1 MLALTLLWRNW
12 RSGEV
17 KLLSIALVLAVTV
30 VTGIN
35 VFTVRL
41 QNSLL
46 LQSNSFI
53 AADRVLQSSR
63 EVPQA
68 WQAKAAELGLQ
79 QALVTEF
86 SSMAYAGDN
95 MQLASV
101 KAVAANYPLRGL
113 METSLQPFAVLP
125 QDIQAQRAAPAPG
138 EVWVD
143 SRLLPL
149 LNVQRGDEIAIGEK
163 SLRISRLI
171 VREPDRGTNF
181 SLLGVR
187 ILMNIADLKATQVI
201 QPGSRVR
208 YKWLLAGDD
217 KALNTLQGWL
227 SPQLSEHEKFDD
239 LNSAQKQLA
248 STLDKGQRFL
258 LLAAVIA
265 LLLAGVAI
273 AIAARQFSERHTD
286 QVALLKSLGL
296 GVNAV
301 RRLYISQLLWLVL
314 FTCLVGMAAGEL
326 LQQMLCAL
334 MREFLNVQLLNAS
347 YLTYLAGAAAALLAM
362 LFFVLPPIWYL
373 PAIAPLKVLRR
384 EISVQ
389 YFQHRW
395 QLVLAACAIL
405 LFIYF
410 FSGDGKLSLLLVAG
424 LCALLAVFALSAH
437 FLLFIGER
445 YVAPQGSIV
454 RLAMNSLLR
463 NRQQSQLQIM
473 VFASA
478 FMLLMLLF
486 VVRGS
491 LLNQWRM
498 QLPADAPNHFLVN
511 IAKDEIPALQ
521 DILAQHHLAAT
532 PFYPM
537 VRARLSH
544 INGQALKGLFS
555 ELPAGVDREVNLSWS
570 DTLADD
576 NKITQ
581 GQWWPQ
587 LQLKPAEFAVSVEEK
602 LAADLHLKLG
612 DELTFSAGGV
622 SMQARVASLRS
633 LKWDSMRPN
642 FYFLFSEGAL
652 ENMSPMYLSS
662 VFIPAQ
668 DKNMISDILKAMPTI
683 LVIEMDMVIE
693 RIQSVVGQISRTL
706 ELVLWLVLC
715 GGLLVLVAAVYAS
728 LDMRMQESAILRAL
742 GCSRRRLL
750 GSIAL
755 EFFLLGLFAGMLAA
769 FFAQILLLC
778 LQGLIFDMPLTL
790 NYTLWLAGPPLAA
803 LCIMAIGLLSCRRVV
818 YTAPMQVLRAL

>member
-17 KLLSIALVLAVTV
+17 KLLSIALVLAVTI

-53 AADRVLQSSR
+53 AADRVLQSSQ
-63 EVPQA
+63 EIPSG
-68 WQAKAAELGLQ
+68 WQAKASELGLQ
-79 QALVTEF
+79 QALMTEF
-86 SSMAYAGDN
+86 SSMAYAAET

-101 KAVAANYPLRGL
+101 KAVSAAYPLRGL
-113 METSLQPFAVLP
+113 METSHKAFAT
-125 QDIQAQRAAPAPG
+125 APADIRVQREAPAAG

-149 LNVQRGDEIAIGEK
+149 LNVQLGDEIAIGEK
-163 SLRISRLI
+163 NLRISRLI
-171 VREPDRGTNF
+171 VREPDRSTNF

-187 ILMNIADLKATQVI
+187 ILMSQDDLAATQVI

-208 YKWLLAGDD
+208 YKWLLAGDAT
-217 KALNTLQGWL
+217 ALNALQQWL
-227 SPQLSEHEKFDD
+227 NPQLSEHEKFDD

-248 STLDKGQRFL
+248 ATLDKGQRFL

-301 RRLYISQLLWLVL
+301 RRLYMSQLLWLGVL
-314 FTCLVGMAAGEL
+314 AGLAGCLLGEILQRL
-326 LQQMLCAL
+326 LCNL
-334 MREFLNVQLLNAS
+334 MQEFLNVTLLNAPLIT
-347 YLTYLAGAAAALLAM
+347 YLTGALGALLAM

-373 PAIAPLKVLRR
+373 PKVAPVKVLRR
-384 EISVQ
+384 EVSAQ
-389 YFQHRW
+389 DFQQRW
-395 QLVLAACAIL
+395 QMVLAAVAVCGFVFL
-405 LFIYF
+405 
-410 FSGDGKLSLLLVAG
+410 FSGDLLLSVLLVAG
-424 LCALLAVFALSAH
+424 LVMLLGVFALSAQL
-437 FLLFIGER
+437 FLMFGQRHIAR
-445 YVAPQGSIV
+445 QGSV
-454 RLAMNSLLR
+454 LRLAMNSLLR
-463 NRQQSQLQIM
+463 NRRQTQLQMM

-491 LLNQWRM
+491 LLNEWRM

-511 IAKDEIPALQ
+511 VAADEIPAVQ
-521 DILAQHHLAAT
+521 DILARHGLAAT

-544 INGQALKGLFS
+544 IQGKSVKDLFAQ
-555 ELPAGVDREVNLSWS
+555 LPAGIDREVNLSWS
-570 DTLADD
+570 DTLPED
-576 NKITQ
+576 NRITE
-581 GQWWPQ
+581 GQWWLPGQ
-587 LQLKPAEFAVSVEEK
+587 HSAEYGVSVEEK
-602 LAADLHLKLG
+602 LAQELQLKLG

-622 SMQARVASLRS
+622 NMQAKVVSFRA

-652 ENMSPMYLSS
+652 QNMAPMYLSS
-662 VFIPAQ
+662 VFIPAAQ
-668 DKNMISDILKAMPTI
+668 KNLISDILKAMPTI

-742 GCSRRRLL
+742 GAQRRLL
-750 GSIAL
+750 LSSIAA
-755 EFFLLGLFAGMLAA
+755 EFFILGLFSGVLAA

-778 LQGLIFDMPLTL
+778 LQGLIFDMPLSL
-790 NYTLWLAGPPLAA
+790 NSVLWLAGPLFAA
-803 LCIMAIGLLSCRRVV
+803 LGIMLIGLISCRKVV
-818 YTAPMQVLRAL
+818 HSPPMEVLRAL